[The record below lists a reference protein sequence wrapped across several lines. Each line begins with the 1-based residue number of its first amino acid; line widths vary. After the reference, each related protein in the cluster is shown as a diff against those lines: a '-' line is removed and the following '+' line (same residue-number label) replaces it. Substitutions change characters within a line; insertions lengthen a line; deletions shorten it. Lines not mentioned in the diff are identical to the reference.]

1 MPNEFA
7 NTQHACAG
15 IRAGPANSENIIE
28 SVLPIRIG
36 GHHALLRVACIVTD
50 PGKTFSKSVALTA
63 VVLIRDHVRTGGGCG
78 LENITE
84 LLA

>member
-7 NTQHACAG
+7 NSQHACAG
-15 IRAGPANSENIIE
+15 ICAGPTNAENVSER
-28 SVLPIRIG
+28 VLPIRIG
-36 GHHALLRVACIVTD
+36 GHHAFLRVACTIKD
-50 PGKTFSKSVALTA
+50 PGETFSKRVALTA
-63 VVLIRDHVRTGGGCG
+63 VVLIGDHVRTGGGCG